1 MEYRSKARLH
11 LHLQLTPRFRSV
23 KKTTVTIFWPNTGF
37 LDIEEVRFCR
47 SFCRSRSHSLCL
59 DDNVNAVWLDYTPQ
73 SSMASLLSR
82 AESDFLLVVTD
93 PEILLSSKA
102 LIPLVQDDL
111 NDFSAL
117 GPIYNLTQ
125 YPQQQADLSAPY
137 LNIATL
143 NEMVSEIFNF
153 AGQKSVSVDTLDPSI
168 ISYPAAFLQKFSE
181 SELKL
186 APAEFSMLEFAKKIK
201 KNSLVHRFGDYYDG
215 ERPDLVEMIPEMVRK
230 ILDVGCA
237 MGGYGRGL
245 KKSRPDIWVTG
256 VEMNPVMAKR
266 AKVYYDHIVEGK
278 IEDTAFEDDFDLIN
292 CGDVM
297 EHLYDP
303 WNMLHQLGKLLRK
316 GGYLVLSVPNAG
328 HWTIIRDLLNQEFE
342 YVPVGLLCIT
352 HIRWFTENAIKKA
365 LADSGFQ
372 IDLIKKQQLSPTGS
386 GQKFIQTM
394 VDSGYGNE
402 QSLLT
407 NEFII
412 RAIKK

>member
-1 MEYRSKARLH
+1 MS
-11 LHLQLTPRFRSV
+11 QS
-23 KKTTVTIFWPNTGF
+23 I
-37 LDIEEVRFCR
+37 
-47 SFCRSRSHSLCL
+47 CL
-59 DDNVNAVWLDYTPQ
+59 DDTLNAVWLDYNPE

-102 LIPLVQDDL
+102 LIQLIQGDA

-137 LNIATL
+137 LNIATF
-143 NEMVSEIFNF
+143 NEVVMEFFSF
-153 AGQKSVSVDTLDPSI
+153 AEQKSVSVATLDPSI

-181 SELKL
+181 SELTL
-186 APAEFSMLEFAKKIK
+186 SPADFSMLEFAKKIK
-201 KNSLVHRFGDYYDG
+201 RNSLVHRFGDYYDG
-215 ERPDLVEMIPEMVRK
+215 ERPDLVEMIPERVKK

-245 KKSRPDIWVTG
+245 KKARPDIRVTG
-256 VEMNPVMAKR
+256 VEMNPVMAQR
-266 AKVYYDHIVEGK
+266 AKVYYNHIVEGK
-278 IEDTAFEDDFDLIN
+278 IEDITFTDDFDLIN
-292 CGDVM
+292 CGDVI

-303 WNMLHQLGKLLRK
+303 WNMLHQLGKLLQK

-328 HWTIIRDLLNQEFE
+328 HWTIVRDLLNQEFE

-352 HIRWFTENAIKKA
+352 HIRWFTEKAIKKA
-365 LADSGFQ
+365 LADSGFC
-372 IDLIKKQQLSPTGS
+372 IDLLKKQQLTPTAS
-386 GQKFIQTM
+386 GQKFIKTM